1 MEFQQQ
7 AMYPSQGN
15 KQVDDYGFGGG
26 LVWSY
31 DDSFF
36 TPAVPAFPMQ
46 AETGP
51 FFGTSMHQ
59 GIPQE
64 EVVIGS
70 PYLTATS
77 LPEQLP
83 GAFPHQSN
91 FQERPPVA
99 SEQPRK
105 KLGRPVKPKLVH
117 EGPKR
122 GRGRPAGAKD
132 TKARA
137 KRGEKQAMCAE
148 ERRKHMANLREAR
161 KRNKANSSASTSS
174 TSQARAEDWNR
185 PQIPAPM
192 VPQAPTEAQ
201 FHVSQQQAWQPPTSI
216 LEGSSDAIFGVGQQ
230 FAPQPPISL
239 SSDAEL
245 DADLDFWAYSGPVA
259 QEPQMAFSPYGQDV
273 FLTEE
278 LYE

>member
-1 MEFQQQ
+1 MQFQHQ

-15 KQVDDYGFGGG
+15 KQADDYGFGGG

-36 TPAVPAFPMQ
+36 TPTVSAFPTQMR
-46 AETGP
+46 AGP
-51 FFGTSMHQ
+51 FFGASMHQ
-59 GIPQE
+59 QIPQE
-64 EVVIGS
+64 EVVIGG
-70 PYLTATS
+70 PYLAAAS
-77 LPEQLP
+77 LPKQLP
-83 GAFPHQSN
+83 GAFPHHLN
-91 FQERPPVA
+91 VKKRPIVA
-99 SEQPRK
+99 PEQPRK
-105 KLGRPVKPKLVH
+105 KLGRPAMPKPVQ

-148 ERRKHMANLREAR
+148 ERRKHMADLREAR
-161 KRNKANSSASTSS
+161 KRNKADLSASTSS
-174 TSQARAEDWNR
+174 TSQARAKDWNQ
-185 PQIPAPM
+185 PQNPAPM

-230 FAPQPPISL
+230 FAPHPPISL
-239 SSDAEL
+239 SSDADL
-245 DADLDFWAYSGPVA
+245 DADLNFWALSGPVA